1 MFRAA
6 IVDRD
11 VQGSHLGVVKLVEE
25 RFENGL
31 IPADEV
37 RLQPIAH

>member
-11 VQGSHLGVVKLVEE
+11 VQSQLVVVKLVEE
-25 RFENGL
+25 RIENGL

-37 RLQPIAH
+37 CLQPVAH

>member
-11 VQGSHLGVVKLVEE
+11 VQSQLVVVKLVEE
-25 RFENGL
+25 RIENGL

-37 RLQPIAH
+37 RLPPVAH

>member
-11 VQGSHLGVVKLVEE
+11 VQGSHLGVVKFDEE
-25 RFENGL
+25 RIENGL

-37 RLQPIAH
+37 RLPPVAH

>member
-11 VQGSHLGVVKLVEE
+11 VQGNHLGVVKLVEE
-25 RFENGL
+25 RLENGF

-37 RLQPIAH
+37 RLQPDVH